1 MSQAIATRIPRDRPA
16 GRRPVEVEDLMGL
29 RFIDEARVSPD
40 GGCAAAVVHAFDV
53 TANKVVS
60 RIHLVD
66 ISDGTSTAIG
76 GEGSDAQVAWSKDSR
91 RLAFIS
97 QRPSGPVLVA
107 HDRSDGS
114 EAVLVSGLRG
124 LAAPRWSPDVTR
136 IAFLAYGP
144 DIPGTPEPEKLDPGH
159 RVDRRREPLEMQ
171 GLLETATGWARKVWL
186 VDARDGTPKQL
197 TEGAFDDGDAAT
209 GGDLEWS
216 PDGTALVFAGDR
228 SPSWRENPR
237 TSVLYRL
244 DLATGKIEPLT
255 SERGRAMRPS
265 FSRDGSEIAYYGA
278 EPTGDLEL
286 SYLGLQLLDMRTR
299 MTKALSAATDRAL
312 GTAHN
317 GEPDLP
323 TIWTEAGLVTTFCD
337 EGTVN
342 LTSFGRDG
350 SLTPVTRGAQVVQ
363 HASADAEGRRL
374 VAVRSTSTLPSELVV
389 IDKGEVRGVFAPNSD
404 WLSGIAIPKPLMRW
418 TRRDNVDLQYWVLA
432 PEKTEGRLPVV
443 LDVHGGPDSQY
454 SETFYFDH
462 MLWAARGYAVV
473 YGNPRGSTGYSPKFL
488 NGVVRDWGGEDA
500 KDLLAI
506 LDDALAQDP
515 RLDRDRVVVT
525 GYSYG
530 GYLTH
535 RLIGITD
542 RFKAAV
548 SGCGPT
554 NLISKL
560 ATSDLGRWFERVHY
574 GASPNEKLDWFLD
587 RSPVFAAAR
596 IKTPLLMYYGEA
608 DQRVPPSQG
617 DEMLYALSRAGTE
630 VELIRLPGENHGVA
644 RPIGIGNGTPA
655 HQRAVRRA
663 VVGWFDRHLGRSS

>member
-1 MSQAIATRIPRDRPA
+1 MSQAIANRTPAAA
-16 GRRPVEVEDLMGL
+16 GRRPVDVEDLMGL
-29 RFIDEARVSPD
+29 RFIDEARLSPD
-40 GGCAAAVVHAFDV
+40 GGCAAAVVQAFDV

-66 ISDGTSTAIG
+66 VTGGTSTPIG

-107 HDRSDGS
+107 HDRSDGT
-114 EAVLVSGLRG
+114 EAVLISGLRG
-124 LAAPRWSPDVTR
+124 LAAPRWSPDGTR

-144 DIPGTPEPEKLDPGH
+144 DTFGTPEPEKLDPGY
-159 RVDRRREPLEMQ
+159 RVDRRREPPEMQ
-171 GLLETATGWARKVWL
+171 GLFETATGWARKVWL
-186 VDARDGTPKQL
+186 VDARDGMRKQL
-197 TEGAFDDGDAAT
+197 TEGAFDDGDAGT

-216 PDGTALVFAGDR
+216 PDGSALVFAGDR
-228 SPSWRENPR
+228 SSSWREHDR

-265 FSRDGSEIAYYGA
+265 FSRDGREIAYYGG

-286 SYLGLQLLDMRTR
+286 SYLGLQLLDLRTR
-299 MTKALSAATDRAL
+299 TTKGVSAATDRAL

-323 TIWTEAGLVTTFCD
+323 AIWTEAGLVTTFCH

-342 LTSFGRDG
+342 LMSFGRDG
-350 SLTPVTRGAQVVQ
+350 SLTPVTRGAHVVQ
-363 HASADAEGRRL
+363 HASADAYGRR
-374 VAVRSTSTLPSELVV
+374 VIAVRSTSTSPSELVV
-389 IDKGEVRGVFAPNSD
+389 IEKGELRAVFAPNSD
-404 WLSGIAIPKPLMRW
+404 WISRITILKPLMRW
-418 TRRDNVDLQYWVLA
+418 TRRGDVDLQYWVLA
-432 PEKTEGRLPVV
+432 PEKSDRLPVV
-443 LDVHGGPDSQY
+443 LDIHGGPDSQY

-500 KDLLAI
+500 KDVLAI

-515 RLDRDRVVVT
+515 RLDGERVAVT

-530 GYLTH
+530 GYMTH

-542 RFKAAV
+542 RFKAAA

-554 NLISKL
+554 DLISKL
-560 ATSDLGRWFERVHY
+560 GTSDLGRWFERVHY
-574 GASPNEKLDWFLD
+574 GASPNEKLDWYLD

-630 VELIRLPGENHGVA
+630 VELIRFPGENHGVA

-655 HQRAVRRA
+655 HQRAVREA

>member
-1 MSQAIATRIPRDRPA
+1 MTQAIASRTPAERPE
-16 GRRPVEVEDLMGL
+16 GRLPVGVDDLMGL
-29 RFIDEARVSPD
+29 QFIDEAQVSAD

-66 ISDGTSTAIG
+66 LAGGTTTGIG
-76 GEGSDAQVAWSKDSR
+76 GEGWDAQVSWSKDSR
-91 RLAFIS
+91 RLAYIS
-97 QRPSGPVLVA
+97 QRPSGPVLVV
-107 HDRSDGS
+107 HDRSDGTA
-114 EAVLVSGLRG
+114 AVLVSGLRG
-124 LAAPRWSPDVTR
+124 LAAPRWSPDGTR

-144 DIPGTPEPEKLDPGH
+144 DVAGTAEPEKLDPGY
-159 RVDRRREPLEMQ
+159 RVDRRREPPEMQ
-171 GLLETATGWARKVWL
+171 GLFETATGWARKVWF
-186 VDARDGTPKQL
+186 VDARDGTRKQL
-197 TEGAFDDGDAAT
+197 TEGAFDDGDAGT

-216 PDGTALVFAGDR
+216 PEGRALVFAGDR
-228 SPSWRENPR
+228 SSNWRERYR

-244 DLATGKIEPLT
+244 DLATQRIEQLT

-265 FSRDGSEIAYYGA
+265 FSRDGSEIAYYGG
-278 EPTGDLEL
+278 EPTGDLAL
-286 SYLGLQLLDMRTR
+286 SYLGLQLLDLRTR
-299 MTKALSAATDRAL
+299 TTKALSAATDRAL

-323 TIWTEAGLVTTFCD
+323 AIWTEAGLVTTFCD
-337 EGTVN
+337 GGTVN
-342 LTSFGRDG
+342 LVNFGRDG
-350 SLTPVTRGAQVVQ
+350 SLRPITRGSNVVQ
-363 HASADAEGRRL
+363 HASSDPDGRRI
-374 VAVRSTSTLPSELVV
+374 VAVRSTSTSPSELVV
-389 IDKGEVRGVFAPNSD
+389 IEKNDVRVVFAPNND
-404 WLSGIAIPKPLMRW
+404 WISRIAIPNPLMRW
-418 TRRDNVDLQYWVLA
+418 TRRGDVDLQYWVLV
-432 PEKTEGRLPVV
+432 PERSDGLVPVV
-443 LDVHGGPDSQY
+443 LDIHGGPDSQY

-500 KDLLAI
+500 KDVLAI

-515 RLDRDRVVVT
+515 RLDRERVAVT

-535 RLIGITD
+535 RLIGLTD
-542 RFKAAV
+542 RFKAAA

-554 NLISKL
+554 NLISKVG
-560 ATSDLGRWFERVHY
+560 TSDLGRWFERVHY
-574 GASPNEKLDWFLD
+574 GGPPNEMLDWYLD

-630 VELIRLPGENHGVA
+630 VELIRFPGENHGVA

-655 HQRAVRRA
+655 HQRAVREA
-663 VVGWFDRHLGRSS
+663 VVSWFDRHLGQTS